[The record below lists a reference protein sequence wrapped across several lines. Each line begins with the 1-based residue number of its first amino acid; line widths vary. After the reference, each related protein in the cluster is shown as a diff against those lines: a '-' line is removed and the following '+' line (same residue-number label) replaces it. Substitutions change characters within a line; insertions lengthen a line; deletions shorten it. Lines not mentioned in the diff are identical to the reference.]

1 MSTNRFLGLVN
12 GVRTWFTAITTST
25 GVSDAGKILATDANG
40 KIDQSFM
47 PAGIGAATEVMI
59 ASEALNTGDFIN
71 VWLDA
76 GTRKARKADASN
88 GRVAHGFVLSN
99 VALNA
104 NATVTLQGTNTS
116 LTGLTIGA
124 RYFLSATT
132 PGGAS
137 LTSPPATASGQI
149 IQELG
154 IAVSATAINF
164 EYDSAITIQ

>member
-40 KIDQSFM
+40 RIDSSFM
-47 PAGIGAATEVMI
+47 PAGIGAATEVMV
-59 ASEALNTGDFIN
+59 ASEALTAGDFVNI
-71 VWLDA
+71 WLDT

-88 GRVAHGFVLSN
+88 GRAANGFVNAN

-104 NATVTLQGTNTS
+104 NATVILQGANNS
-116 LTGLTIGA
+116 LTGLTIGS
-124 RYFLSATT
+124 RYFLSASV
-132 PGGAS
+132 PGGS
-137 LTSPPATASGQI
+137 TLTAPTTNGNI

-154 IAVSATAINF
+154 FAVSTTSINF
-164 EYDSAITIQ
+164 EYDSVTTIQ

>member
-1 MSTNRFLGLVN
+1 MSTNKFLGLVN

-40 KIDQSFM
+40 KIDSSFM
-47 PAGIGAATEVMI
+47 PAGIGAASEVMV
-59 ASEALNTGDFIN
+59 ASEALTAGDFVNI
-71 VWLDA
+71 WLDT

-88 GRVAHGFVLSN
+88 GRAANGFVTTN

-104 NATVTLQGTNTS
+104 NATVILQGANS
-116 LTGLTIGA
+116 NLTGLTIGS

-132 PGGAS
+132 PGGS
-137 LTSPPATASGQI
+137 TLTAPTTISHI

-154 IAVSATAINF
+154 IAVSATSINF
-164 EYDSAITIQ
+164 EYDSITTIQ